1 MIQEH
6 TDKEGGY
13 ELDPWYL
20 INYFWTKKIFFAVCI
35 SLGALSSIL
44 YALSL
49 PNIYKSEALIAPVET
64 ASGGGLSGMARQL
77 GGLASIAGL
86 DLGTQATSRAALALE
101 VIESRKFIYSFI
113 EKYNLKAPLLA
124 TEGWDAASNLLVY
137 DKEIYDETNGVWLRE
152 PKGLRGSEPSIQ
164 EAYEHFVQEI
174 LQVDVDEETGFIK
187 VSVSFYSPYLGKD
200 WVNYLIEDINDAMR
214 QRALSE
220 AESNL
225 NYLYDQL
232 SQTSVAEMQETFYRL
247 VEEQMK
253 SLMLAKSQSEFVFNI
268 IDPPVIAEV
277 KSGPSRLIIVVC
289 GLVVTLM
296 LSSLYLTVSLVIRH
310 SKRISDNKL

>member
-20 INYFWTKKIFFAVCI
+20 ANYFWTKKVFFTVCI
-35 SLGALSSIL
+35 SLGAISSIL

-86 DLGTQATSRAALALE
+86 DFGTQTSSRAALALE

-113 EKYNLKAPLLA
+113 EKYDLKAPLLA

-137 DKEIYDETNGVWLRE
+137 DKEIYDETKGVWLRE

-164 EAYEHFVQEI
+164 EAYEYFVQEI
-174 LQVDVDEETGFIK
+174 LRVDVDEETGFIK

-200 WVNYLIEDINDAMR
+200 WVNYLIEDINDTMR

-225 NYLYDQL
+225 DYLYDQL

-296 LSSLYLTVSLVIRH
+296 LSSLYLTVSLVIKH
-310 SKRISDNKL
+310 SKRTSDNKL